1 MKPFNG
7 YRGFV
12 DGLSVPRGPWLRS
25 LRAAAMTI
33 LLLVVPVG
41 AGTANATA
49 SAAPATGAH
58 VYLLRGVLNIFS
70 LGLDDIAAKLERQG
84 IPVTIANFVS
94 WSSLADEAAAEYRS
108 GKVRT
113 IILVG
118 HSSGATAL
126 PDMVARLGQLGVP
139 VKLAIGLDSV
149 FRTRLAG
156 NAERYI
162 NFYVA
167 SGAGEP
173 VTRTRDFRGTLENVD
188 VQAVPGVGHLSID
201 KNQIMQQKVINAI
214 DAAVR
219 HAATASVAQTPGQRK
234 FGAARQSVGTSGAA
248 AEGVALPPF
257 ETSGMPKPLPP

>member
-1 MKPFNG
+1 MNAC
-7 YRGFV
+7 RSTTGFFG
-12 DGLSVPRGPWLRS
+12 GLSVPRRS
-25 LRAAAMTI
+25 LLRPLRVLAIT
-33 LLLVVPVG
+33 LLLAIPAG
-41 AGTANATA
+41 ASVANATA
-49 SAAPATGAH
+49 PAAPATGAR

-84 IPVTIANFVS
+84 IPVTVANFVY
-94 WSSLADEAAAEYRS
+94 WSSLADQAAAEYKS

-126 PDMVARLGQLGVP
+126 PDMVAKLGQLGVP

-149 FRTRLAG
+149 FRTKLAG

-173 VTRTRDFRGTLENVD
+173 VTRAKDFRGALENVD
-188 VQAVPGVGHLSID
+188 VHAVPGVGHLSID
-201 KNQIMQQKVINAI
+201 KNQIMQQKVIGAI
-214 DAAVR
+214 DAAVFR
-219 HAATASVAQTPGQRK
+219 RPATASAGQGSQQPEVNAARPGR
-234 FGAARQSVGTSGAA
+234 GAARAA
-248 AEGVALPPF
+248 AAPN
-257 ETSGMPKPLPP
+257 

>member
-7 YRGFV
+7 YSGFV
-12 DGLSVPRGPWLRS
+12 DGLSVLRGPWLRP

-49 SAAPATGAH
+49 TAAPATGAH

-149 FRTRLAG
+149 FRTKLAG

-167 SGAGEP
+167 SGPGEP
-173 VTRTRDFRGTLENVD
+173 VTRTKDFRGTLENVD

-219 HAATASVAQTPGQRK
+219 HPAAASVAQTPQPQPE
-234 FGAARQSVGTSGAA
+234 FSAARQSPGRSAA
-248 AEGVALPPF
+248 AARN
-257 ETSGMPKPLPP
+257 

>member
-1 MKPFNG
+1 IFCTPDSVRVRGGPMRPFNG

-84 IPVTIANFVS
+84 IPVTIANFIS

-149 FRTRLAG
+149 FRTSLKGRVG
-156 NAERYI
+156 RYI
-162 NFYVA
+162 NFYIA
-167 SGAGEP
+167 NGAGTP
-173 VTRTRDFRGTLENVD
+173 VEKTMEFQGQLENVN
-188 VQAVPGVGHLSID
+188 VQDVPGVGHMSIE
-201 KNQIMQQKVINAI
+201 KNQIMQQKVISEI
-214 DAAVR
+214 D
-219 HAATASVAQTPGQRK
+219 SVVLGRSVSRRSQPGR
-234 FGAARQSVGTSGAA
+234 A
-248 AEGVALPPF
+248 
-257 ETSGMPKPLPP
+257 

>member
-1 MKPFNG
+1 MKPFGG

-12 DGLSVPRGPWLRS
+12 DGLSFRQLWLRS
-25 LRAAAMTI
+25 LQVLAMT
-33 LLLVVPVG
+33 LLLAIPVG
-41 AGTANATA
+41 AGTANAMA
-49 SAAPATGAH
+49 AAAPATGAH

-84 IPVTIANFVS
+84 TPVTVANFVS
-94 WSSLADEAAAEYRS
+94 WSSLADQAAAEYRS

-149 FRTRLAG
+149 FRTKLAG
-156 NAERYI
+156 HAERYI

-167 SGAGEP
+167 SGPGEP
-173 VTRTRDFRGTLENVD
+173 VTRTKDFRGALENVD
-188 VQAVPGVGHLSID
+188 VQTVPGVGHLSID
-201 KNQIMQQKVINAI
+201 KNQIMQQKVISAI
-214 DAAVR
+214 DAAVFNR
-219 HAATASVAQTPGQRK
+219 PAMASVARSPLQPEASAAKQSPAA
-234 FGAARQSVGTSGAA
+234 AARNQAA
-248 AEGVALPPF
+248 VR
-257 ETSGMPKPLPP
+257 